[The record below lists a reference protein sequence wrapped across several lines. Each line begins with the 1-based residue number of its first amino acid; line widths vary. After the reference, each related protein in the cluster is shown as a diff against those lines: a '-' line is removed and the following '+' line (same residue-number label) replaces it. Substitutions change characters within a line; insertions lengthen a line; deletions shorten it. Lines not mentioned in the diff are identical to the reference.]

1 MHVRDEGG
9 GHCADTILY
18 TIQGRAAENW
28 SLNSIVGEEG
38 GGTGCVEL
46 LQRARGHTPWN
57 CGNTQNNNKNKR
69 KKRKWIC
76 P

>member
-1 MHVRDEGG
+1 MR
-9 GHCADTILY
+9 GHYIILY
-18 TIQGRAAENW
+18 DTAGADVGEYW
-28 SLNSIVGEEG
+28 SLNSIVGEGG

-57 CGNTQNNNKNKR
+57 CGNTRNNNKNER